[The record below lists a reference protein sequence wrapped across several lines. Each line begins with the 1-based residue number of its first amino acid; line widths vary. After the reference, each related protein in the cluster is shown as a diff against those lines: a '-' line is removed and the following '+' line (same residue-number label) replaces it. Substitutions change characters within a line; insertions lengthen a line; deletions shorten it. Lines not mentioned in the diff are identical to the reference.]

1 MSQILHIPLG
11 MEWFRNANKYL
22 ENLYQLSTS
31 NYGTITVKRQEFDQS
46 FQDEFN
52 YIISNMGL

>member
-22 ENLYQLSTS
+22 ENLYQCDTTK
-31 NYGTITVKRQEFDQS
+31 YGNIIVKKQQFDKEFNDEFD
-46 FQDEFN
+46 F
-52 YIISNMGL
+52 IISNMGL